1 MAIVYRHIRLDT
13 NKVFYIGIGNN
24 TRRAYCKK
32 NRNNYW
38 HNVVNL
44 SDYKVD
50 ILFDDL
56 SREEACEKEM
66 EFIQLYGRK
75 DLNNG
80 TLVNMTDGGED
91 IKNLVYTQERRQ
103 KMSINST
110 GSLNLFYG
118 KKHSEETKKILSQ
131 KALGKKTSD
140 AVKLK
145 ISKSLKGDKNYW
157 YGKKLSDEHKLKLSA
172 KAKNRKL
179 TDKEK
184 DKLRITNSKR
194 IELYR
199 YINNEFYVYESLR
212 QAEMITGI
220 ERKYIKKYLKE
231 LGFITK
237 QEAIDMGLL

>member
-38 HNVVNL
+38 HNVINM

-66 EFIQLYGRK
+66 EFIKLYGRK

-80 TLVNMTDGGED
+80 TLVNLTDGGED

-103 KMSINST
+103 KMSINSR

-157 YGKKLSDEHKLKLSA
+157 YGKKLSDEHKLKLSI
-172 KAKNRKL
+172 KAKSRKL
-179 TDKEK
+179 TDKER
-184 DKLRITNSKR
+184 DKIRNSSPKR

-199 YINNEFYVYESLR
+199 YINNEFCIYESLR
-212 QAEMITGI
+212 QAEMLIGI
-220 ERKYIKKYLKE
+220 ERRYIKKHLKE